1 MEIVSE
7 TAKKRKMDY
16 MEHALSLARLALG
29 SSSPNPAVG
38 AVIARDGVIIGQ
50 GYTQPPG
57 SAHAEVVALRQAGHR
72 AEGATMYV
80 TLEPC
85 CHFGRTPP
93 CTQAIMKGCIAEVHI
108 ATLDPNPLVSGQGK
122 AALDDA
128 GIKTKLGEHEQ
139 EARELNEAYI
149 KFITTG
155 LPFVT
160 VKFAM
165 SLDGKIATGTGDSK
179 WISGEESREY
189 VHQLRGAVDAIMV
202 GVNTVIADD
211 PMLTVRW
218 EGVERKGTGEE
229 GGERK
234 GKGGGGGERKQ
245 PIRVIVDSKART
257 PHTAQVFKQPGKI
270 IVATTP
276 AAPSVQTKKLKEAGA
291 EVLELPPFSPDEGLV
306 DLGELLAELGRR
318 QITGVM
324 VEGGGTL
331 LGSFFEQGLVDKL
344 IVFIAPVI
352 IGGAEARL
360 AVGGK
365 GAERITD
372 ALRLSHVE
380 VERFGDDVMICGYIG
395 GRKDVHRNR

>member
-1 MEIVSE
+1 
-7 TAKKRKMDY
+7 MDY
-16 MEHALSLARLALG
+16 MERALSLARLALG

-93 CTQAIMKGCIAEVHI
+93 CTQAIIEGGIAEVHI

-139 EARELNEAYI
+139 KARELNEAYI

-160 VKFAM
+160 AKFAM

-189 VHQLRGAVDAIMV
+189 VHQLRGAADAIMV
-202 GVNTVIADD
+202 GVNTVLADD

-218 EGVERKGTGEE
+218 EGVERTGTGEE

-234 GKGGGGGERKQ
+234 GMGEEGGERKQ

-257 PHTAQVFKQPGKI
+257 PPTAQVFKQPGKI

-276 AAPSVQTKKLKEAGA
+276 AAPSAQTKKLKEAGA
-291 EVLELPPFSPDEGLV
+291 EVLELPSFSHDEGLV

-318 QITGVM
+318 EITSVL

-331 LGSFFEQGLVDKL
+331 LGSLFEGGMVDK
-344 IVFIAPVI
+344 VVAFIAPVI
-352 IGGAEARL
+352 IGGEEARL

-372 ALRLSHVE
+372 ALRLSHVK
-380 VERFGDDVMICGYIG
+380 VERYGDDVMICGYIG
-395 GRKDVHRNR
+395 GRKDVYRNR